1 MSKLIFEHSRAGR
14 KGPDV
19 GDFRGIEP
27 VSPYLP
33 AELRRERPI
42 PLPEVSEVDLVRH
55 YIELSQKN
63 FGVDTGFYP
72 LGSCTM
78 KYNPKL
84 NEEIAAMMEFT
95 ELHPSQPEDT
105 AQGALRLMW
114 ELSEALKEIAGM
126 DAVSL
131 PPAAGAHGELA
142 GMLMFRR
149 YFDERGEDRRVMFI
163 PDSAHGTNPASAVI
177 AGFTV
182 KEVDSNDRGIVTL
195 SALKEAVAR
204 EAVETVAGIMM
215 TNPNTLGL
223 FEREVAEVAAYMHE
237 IGALLY
243 YDGANLNALLGYA
256 RPGDMGFDVVHFNLH
271 KTFSTPHGGGGP
283 GAGPVAASGTIADYL
298 PTPMVRKTDNRGAGG
313 NTGYEFFAPS
323 KSIGR
328 MKLFYGNFLVLV
340 RALVYIRQLGSVGLK
355 RVAENSV
362 LNANYVQERLKKAYD
377 IPYYQRCMHE
387 FVLSGSRQKKESGVT
402 AKDIGKKL
410 LTHGI
415 HAPTMYFPLIVPEA
429 LMIEPTETESLETLD
444 AFCEL
449 MLSFAE
455 EIERDPEGFKDL
467 SVLPIHHLDEVAA
480 ARHPDVRWK
489 PEEG

>member
-1 MSKLIFEHSRAGR
+1 MSKLIFERSRPGR

-19 GDFRGIEP
+19 SDFRGVEP
-27 VSPYLP
+27 ASPYLP
-33 AELRRERPI
+33 DELRREQPI

-63 FGVDTGFYP
+63 FGIDTGFYP

-84 NEEIAAMMEFT
+84 NEEIGGWPEFT
-95 ELHPSQPEDT
+95 ELHPSQPQET

-114 ELSEALKEIAGM
+114 ELGQDLKEIAGM

-131 PPAAGAHGELA
+131 QPAAGAHGELT

-149 YFDERGEDRRVMFI
+149 YFDERGEDRPVIFI
-163 PDSAHGTNPASAVI
+163 PDSGHGTNPASATI
-177 AGFTV
+177 AGFQV
-182 KEVDSNDRGIVTL
+182 KEVESDRRGMVTV
-195 SALKEAVAR
+195 SSLKEIIAR
-204 EAVETVAGIMM
+204 EGKDAIAGIMM
-215 TNPNTLGL
+215 TNPNTLGV
-223 FEREVAEVAAYMHE
+223 FERDVAEVAEYLHG

-283 GAGPVAASGTIADYL
+283 GSGPVAARGELAQYL
-298 PTPMVRKTDNRGAGG
+298 PFPLVRKRSDGAADA
-313 NTGYEFFAPS
+313 GYEFFAPA

-328 MKLFYGNFLVLV
+328 MRLFYGNFLVLV
-340 RALVYIRQLGSVGLK
+340 RALVYTRQLGSDGLK
-355 RVAENSV
+355 RVAENAV
-362 LNANYVQERLKKAYD
+362 LNANYIQERLKEAYD

-387 FVLSGSRQKKESGVT
+387 FVLSAKRQKKESGIT

-410 LTHGI
+410 LTRGI
-415 HAPTMYFPLIVPEA
+415 HAPTTYFPLIVPEA

-444 AFCEL
+444 RFCEL

-455 EIERDPEGFKDL
+455 EIKRDPKGFKDF
-467 SVLPIHHLDEVAA
+467 SSLPVYDLDEVTA
-480 ARHPDVRWK
+480 ARHPDVRWV
-489 PEEG
+489 PEEE